1 MALERACIVL
11 DLASR
16 VETDLFR
23 RGLRLCVKIEEMENL
38 KAVNDRLSSELGLDR
53 HCMLGA
59 WQELLSASVQIGRHG
74 QSRAKLSSNRGI
86 R

>member
-1 MALERACIVL
+1 MALETRRLL

-16 VETDLFR
+16 VEDLF